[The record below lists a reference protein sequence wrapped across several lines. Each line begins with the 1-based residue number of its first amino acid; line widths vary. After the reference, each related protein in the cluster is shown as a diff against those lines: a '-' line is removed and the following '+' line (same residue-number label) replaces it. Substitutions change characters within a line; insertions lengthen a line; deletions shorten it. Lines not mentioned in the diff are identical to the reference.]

1 MLADTYN
8 YQWVKR
14 AKCSILTKLLSHLC
28 GDIMSP
34 AIQPAVKNNPPA
46 LSLTPGPSQAPNSN
60 PVHLPAERKARW
72 TPQTP
77 THRPGH
83 CSEDSH
89 GRTGVPEGP
98 GLPAS
103 TGLAVWSPCLVLGS
117 RSRHRAAVGEGSP
130 VVPNLG
136 AFFSISCSKNSS
148 YSFASCKLPSKC
160 LTAAQNNPSNIS
172 ISPERDDSSLS
183 SYF

>member
-1 MLADTYN
+1 MWRHHESCNSASCEK
-8 YQWVKR
+8 QPPSSQPHSWP
-14 AKCSILTKLLSHLC
+14 LS
-28 GDIMSP
+28 GSK
-34 AIQPAVKNNPPA
+34 QPPCAFTSREESQVNP
-46 LSLTPGPSQAPNSN
+46 TDPSAGREQ
-60 PVHLPAERKARW
+60 
-72 TPQTP
+72 
-77 THRPGH
+77 RPGH
-83 CSEDSH
+83 CSRDRH

-103 TGLAVWSPCLVLGS
+103 TGLAAWSPCLVLGS
-117 RSRHRAAVGEGSP
+117 RSRHRAAVREGSP